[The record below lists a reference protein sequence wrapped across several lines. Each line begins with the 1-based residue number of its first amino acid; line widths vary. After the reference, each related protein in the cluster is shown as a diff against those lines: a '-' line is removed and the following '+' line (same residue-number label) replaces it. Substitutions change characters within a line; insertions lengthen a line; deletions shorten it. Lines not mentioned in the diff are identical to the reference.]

1 MANVKEIEG
10 IGPAMGVKLEKAGI
24 KTSAS
29 LLKGGASKSG
39 RKNIADKSGIPES
52 KVLDFVNMADLMRIS
67 GIGGEFAELLKAAGV
82 DTIKELRTRNAEN
95 LHQMLLEVNK
105 KKKVTRRVPSLGMV
119 KNFIEKAKATD
130 PTVTY

>member
-10 IGPAMGVKLEKAGI
+10 IGPAMGSKLEKAGV

-29 LLKGGASKSG
+29 LLKEGASKTG
-39 RKNIADKSGIPES
+39 RKKIAEKSGISEE
-52 KVLDFVNMADLMRIS
+52 KILDFVNMADLMRIS

-95 LHQMLLEVNK
+95 LHQKLEEINK
-105 KKKVTRRVPSLGMV
+105 VKKVTRRVPSLKMV
-119 KNFIEKAKATD
+119 QDFIERAKSTD
-130 PTVTY
+130 PTVTH

>member
-10 IGPAMGVKLEKAGI
+10 IGPAMGSKLEKAGV

-29 LLKGGASKSG
+29 LLKEGASKTG
-39 RKNIADKSGIPES
+39 RKKIAEKSGISEE
-52 KVLDFVNMADLMRIS
+52 KILDFVNMADLMRIS

-95 LHQMLLEVNK
+95 LHQKLEEINK
-105 KKKVTRRVPSLGMV
+105 VKKVTRRVPSLKMV
-119 KNFIEKAKATD
+119 QDFIERAKGTD
-130 PTVTY
+130 PTVTH

>member
-10 IGPAMGVKLEKAGI
+10 IGPVMGSKLEKAGV

-29 LLKGGASKSG
+29 LLKEGASKTG
-39 RKNIADKSGIPES
+39 RKKIAEKSGISED
-52 KVLDFVNMADLMRIS
+52 KILDFVNMADLMRIS

-95 LHQMLLEVNK
+95 LHQKLEEINK
-105 KKKVTRRVPSLGMV
+105 VKKVTRRVPSLKMV
-119 KNFIEKAKATD
+119 QDFIERAKGTD
-130 PTVTY
+130 PMVSH

>member
-10 IGPAMGVKLEKAGI
+10 IGPVMGSKLEKAGV

-29 LLKGGASKSG
+29 LLKEGASKTG
-39 RKNIADKSGIPES
+39 RKKIAEKSGLSEDKI
-52 KVLDFVNMADLMRIS
+52 LDFVNMADLMRIS

-95 LHQMLLEVNK
+95 LHQKLEEINK
-105 KKKVTRRVPSLGMV
+105 VKKVTRRVPSLKMV
-119 KNFIEKAKATD
+119 QDFIERAKGTD
-130 PTVTY
+130 PMVSH

>member
-10 IGPAMGVKLEKAGI
+10 IGPAMGSKLEKAGV

-29 LLKGGASKSG
+29 LLKEGASKTG
-39 RKNIADKSGIPES
+39 RKKIAEKSGISED
-52 KVLDFVNMADLMRIS
+52 KILDFVNMADLMRIS

-95 LHQMLLEVNK
+95 LHQKLEEINK
-105 KKKVTRRVPSLGMV
+105 VKKVTRRVPSLKMV
-119 KNFIEKAKATD
+119 QDFIERAKSTD
-130 PTVTY
+130 PTVTH

>member
-10 IGPAMGVKLEKAGI
+10 IGPAMGSKLEKAGV

-29 LLKGGASKSG
+29 LLKEGASKTG
-39 RKNIADKSGIPES
+39 RKKIAEKSGISED
-52 KVLDFVNMADLMRIS
+52 KILDFVNMADLMRIS

-95 LHQMLLEVNK
+95 LHQKLEEINK
-105 KKKVTRRVPSLGMV
+105 VKKVTRRVPSLKMV
-119 KNFIEKAKATD
+119 QDFIERAKGTD
-130 PTVTY
+130 PMVTH